1 MLLGAMVTL
10 PSHSVRASCFPRFA
24 GSFLEGGSALHDP
37 PRILAVDDTPENLEI
52 LRMRLEAN
60 GYEVATAADG
70 EEGLAKARELTP
82 DLILLDIMMP
92 KLDGISVVRMLKH
105 DQSLR
110 SIPVILVTAKADT
123 RDVVD
128 GLDAGGDDYLTKPFE
143 HRALLAR
150 VRSMLRQKALHDT
163 VASQAKRLED
173 QAAQL
178 SDWNRSLEQTV
189 ADQVTELERMA
200 RLRRFLP
207 EQVADLIVAAGNGD
221 ALLQSHRREVTVVFC
236 DLRGFTAFAETAEP
250 EEVMTVLAEYHSC
263 LGEQIVRHEGTL
275 ERFVGDGIVVVFND
289 PLACA
294 DHSERAVSMAAAMR
308 DAIDE
313 HSERWRKRDYLLGF
327 GIGIARG
334 HATIGRIGFDQRSDY
349 AVIGTVSNHAA
360 RLCEEAKSR
369 QILVSQRVLGA
380 VESLVESVLVGELTL
395 KGFRRPMPA
404 YEIVRWIGRPS

>member
-1 MLLGAMVTL
+1 M
-10 PSHSVRASCFPRFA
+10 
-24 GSFLEGGSALHDP
+24 HDP

-123 RDVVD
+123 RDVVE

-189 ADQVTELERMA
+189 AEQVTELERMA

-289 PLACA
+289 PLPCA

-308 DAIDE
+308 DAIDG

-334 HATIGRIGFDQRSDY
+334 HATIGRIGFDRRSDY

-360 RLCEEAKSR
+360 RLCEAAKSR

-380 VESLVESVLVGELTL
+380 VESLVESILVGDLTL

-404 YEIVRWIGRPS
+404 YEIVRWFGRPG

>member
-1 MLLGAMVTL
+1 M
-10 PSHSVRASCFPRFA
+10 
-24 GSFLEGGSALHDP
+24 HDP

-123 RDVVD
+123 RDVVE

-178 SDWNRSLEQTV
+178 SDWNRSLERTV
-189 ADQVTELERMA
+189 AEQVTELERMA

-289 PLACA
+289 PMPCA

-308 DAIDE
+308 DAIDG

-334 HATIGRIGFDQRSDY
+334 HATIGRIGFDRRSDY

-360 RLCEEAKSR
+360 RLCEAAKSR

-380 VESLVESVLVGELTL
+380 VESLVESVLVGDLTL

-404 YEIVRWIGRPS
+404 YEIVRWFGPPG

>member
-1 MLLGAMVTL
+1 M
-10 PSHSVRASCFPRFA
+10 
-24 GSFLEGGSALHDP
+24 HDP

-70 EEGLAKARELTP
+70 EEGLARARELTP

-110 SIPVILVTAKADT
+110 STPVILVTAKADT
-123 RDVVD
+123 RDVVE

-189 ADQVTELERMA
+189 AEQVTELERMA

-289 PLACA
+289 PLPCA

-369 QILVSQRVLGA
+369 QILVSQRVVGA
-380 VESLVESVLVGELTL
+380 VESLVESVPVGELTL

-404 YEIVRWIGRPS
+404 YEIVRWIGPPS

>member
-1 MLLGAMVTL
+1 M
-10 PSHSVRASCFPRFA
+10 
-24 GSFLEGGSALHDP
+24 HDP

-92 KLDGISVVRMLKH
+92 KLDGISVVRMLKQ
-105 DQSLR
+105 DTSLLA
-110 SIPVILVTAKADT
+110 IPVILVTAKADT
-123 RDVVD
+123 RDVVE

-143 HRALLAR
+143 HQALLAR

-163 VASQAKRLED
+163 VAKQAKCLED

-207 EQVADLIVAAGNGD
+207 VQVADLIVATGNGD

-263 LGEQIVRHEGTL
+263 LGQQIVRHEGTL

-289 PLACA
+289 PLPCA
-294 DHSERAVSMAAAMR
+294 DHTERAVSMAAAMR

-313 HSERWRKRDYLLGF
+313 HSEQWRKRDYLLGF
-327 GIGIARG
+327 GIGVARG

-369 QILVSQRVLGA
+369 QILVSQRVVGA
-380 VESLVESVLVGELTL
+380 VESLVESVPVGELTL

-404 YEIVRWIGRPS
+404 YEILRWIGRPS